1 MASEVKNIYIDED
14 TGKDENSADSGTSEK
29 PYSTLLYAHIQHP
42 PSKEIQYLQRKSQTG
57 PVGENGDP
65 AARLEWKPATKS
77 ALKKAANLYEQ
88 HKKKE
93 AKSHELALRE
103 KEQRAV
109 VLEEAKK
116 VQISLDES
124 LPKPVL
130 LHLDQKGPEIGLKK
144 AGQEGVDQLEGS
156 QRGTRV
162 VVRGRIHRFRVQ
174 KGLIFI
180 TLTDGYGYLQCV
192 LTGKLTQTYDALM
205 LTQGTSME
213 IYGELCE
220 VPEGKHAPDNREL
233 QADYYKIIGRAV
245 GDKDAMTTRLAPDAE
260 QQTQLDLR
268 HLMLRG
274 ETASNVLKVRA
285 AVLRA
290 FRKTFQEM
298 TPRCT
303 EVTPPSMV
311 QTQVEGGATLF
322 SFNYYGEMA
331 YLTQSSQLYLET
343 CLPSLGN
350 VFCVAPSFRA
360 EKSLTRRHL
369 SEYTHI
375 EGELDFITFE
385 DLLVHLEELICKVIE
400 HTLEDEEVAKV
411 IPVLNSE
418 LEIEANRFKVPTRPF
433 LRMRYSDA
441 IEWLNKEDI
450 KTDEGLPHVFG
461 DDIAEAAERK
471 MTDIIGRPIFLT
483 HFPVEIK
490 AFYMKKDAADPRVTE
505 SVDVLMPGVG
515 EIVGGSMRIDDYEE
529 LLAGYKREGIDPTPY
544 YWYTDQRR

>member
-1 MASEVKNIYIDED
+1 MATTTTNIYIDED
-14 TGKDENSADSGTSEK
+14 VGKDDSSADGTEQK
-29 PYSTLLYAHIQHP
+29 PYKSLLHAHIQHP
-42 PSKEIQYLQRKSQTG
+42 PSIEIQYLQRKSEKG
-57 PVGENGDP
+57 PTSEDGDP
-65 AARLEWKPATKS
+65 AARLEWKPAAKS
-77 ALKKAANLYEQ
+77 ALKKAGNLYEQ
-88 HKKKE
+88 HKKKQ
-93 AKSHELALRE
+93 AKSQELAIRE
-103 KEQRAV
+103 KEQRAL
-109 VLEEAKK
+109 VLEEAKNI
-116 VQISLDES
+116 QISLDEA
-124 LPKPVL
+124 LPKAQL
-130 LHLDQKGPEIGLKK
+130 FHFDQK
-144 AGQEGVDQLEGS
+144 DTT
-156 QRGTRV
+156 GTRV
-162 VVRGRIHRFRVQ
+162 VVRGRIHRFRPQ

-180 TLTDGYGYLQCV
+180 TLADGYGYLQVV
-192 LTGKLTQTYDALM
+192 LSGKLTQTYDALT

-213 IYGELCE
+213 IYGQLTE

-233 QADYYKIIGRAV
+233 QADYFRVIGRAA
-245 GDKDAMTTRLAPDAE
+245 GDKEAMSTRLAHDAD

-290 FRKTFQEM
+290 FRQTYHELS
-298 TPRCT
+298 PRCT

-322 SFNYYGEMA
+322 SFNYYGETA

-385 DLLVHLEELICKVIE
+385 DLLEHLEELICTVID
-400 HTLEDEEVAKV
+400 HTLEDPEIARL
-411 IPVLNSE
+411 IPGLNSE
-418 LEIEANRFKVPTRPF
+418 LKIEANRFKIPTRPF
-433 LRMRYSDA
+433 LRMKYSDA
-441 IEWLNKEDI
+441 IEWLNREDI
-450 KTDEGLPHVFG
+450 KNEDSQPHTFG
-461 DDIAEAAERK
+461 DDIAEAAERA
-471 MTDIIGRPIFLT
+471 MTDKIGRPIFLT

-490 AFYMKKDAADPRVTE
+490 AFYMRKDPSDPRVTE

-529 LLAGYKREGIDPTPY
+529 LLAGYKREGIDPAPY
-544 YWYTDQRR
+544 YWYTDQRK